1 MKKNIMLRIDAQV
14 LETAKEL
21 GLNISKYC
29 ENALVN
35 GINALSCA
43 DTETALRRVPG
54 VPSASLV
61 LRPGFE
67 PGSPA
72 RKAGILDRTI
82 LPEPYYTKHHAKYIF
97 VRINFILPKLYP
109 STVLTARRPF
119 LPCLMLVRNRLFSR
133 SLSLSSLFQAF
144 LSMTQ
149 LCTCL

>member
-54 VPSASLV
+54 VPSASWCSGRDSNPG
-61 LRPGFE
+61 LRLERPEYLTGLYYRSPITRSIMQNIFSFE
-67 PGSPA
+67 
-72 RKAGILDRTI
+72 
-82 LPEPYYTKHHAKYIF
+82 
-97 VRINFILPKLYP
+97 
-109 STVLTARRPF
+109 
-119 LPCLMLVRNRLFSR
+119 
-133 SLSLSSLFQAF
+133 
-144 LSMTQ
+144 
-149 LCTCL
+149 